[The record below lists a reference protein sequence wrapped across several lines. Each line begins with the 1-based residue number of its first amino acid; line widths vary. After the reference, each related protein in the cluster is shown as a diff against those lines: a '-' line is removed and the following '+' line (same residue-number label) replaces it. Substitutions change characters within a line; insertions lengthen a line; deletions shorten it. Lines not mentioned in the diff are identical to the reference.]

1 MRTMWRER
9 RTPVWVGAVVATALV
24 VGVVLGSWMAPRPA
38 HAQGPSLILN
48 GGAGLFQW
56 VVLADQADRFERL
69 VRAYGE
75 SLAARSG
82 GSAGFTLYRSSAA
95 PPGHVVYVGHIASV
109 QSGSEYHPIT
119 VVADHYPP
127 GRPNNGDEV
136 RALDPVGV
144 YSSAVLAQV
153 GTFDLQVLASF

>member
-9 RTPVWVGAVVATALV
+9 RTPVWVGAAVVAALV
-24 VGVVLGSWMAPRPA
+24 VGVVLGSWVAPRPA
-38 HAQGPSLILN
+38 HAQAPSLILN

-56 VVLADQADRFERL
+56 VVLEAQADRFERL

-95 PPGHVVYVGHIASV
+95 PAGHVVYVGHIASV

-144 YSSAVLAQV
+144 YSSATLAQV
-153 GTFDLQVLASF
+153 GVFDLRQIASF

>member
-9 RTPVWVGAVVATALV
+9 RTPVWVGAAVVSALV
-24 VGVVLGSWMAPRPA
+24 VGAVLGSWMAPRPA
-38 HAQGPSLILN
+38 HAQAPSLILN

-56 VVLADQADRFERL
+56 VVVEAQADRFERL

-82 GSAGFTLYRSSAA
+82 GSAGFTLYQSSVA
-95 PPGHVVYVGHIASV
+95 PAGHVLYIGHIASV
-109 QSGSEYHPIT
+109 QPGSEYHPLP

-136 RALDPVGV
+136 RALDPINV
-144 YSSAVLAQV
+144 YSSAALAQV
-153 GTFDLQVLASF
+153 GVFDLRQIASF

>member
-9 RTPVWVGAVVATALV
+9 RTPVWVGASVLSALV

-38 HAQGPSLILN
+38 QAQAPSLILN

-56 VVLADQADRFERL
+56 VVVEAQADRFERL
-69 VRAYGE
+69 ARAYGE
-75 SLAARSG
+75 SLAARGG

-109 QSGSEYHPIT
+109 QPGTEYHPLP

-136 RALDPVGV
+136 RALDPANV
-144 YSSAVLAQV
+144 YSSAALAQV
-153 GTFDLQVLASF
+153 GVFDLRVVASF